1 MARIKNSTFKNTFGD
16 GYEQIITN
24 DDGSEYTVRN
34 SSWKNTFGDGY
45 EKEIVK
51 TKAGNSESKLEDSIP
66 TWLAL
71 VIIAI
76 CILIQLYMK
85 G

>member
-1 MARIKNSTFKNTFGD
+1 MGKIKNSTVKNTFGD

-24 DDGSEYTVRN
+24 DDGSEYTIRN

-51 TKAGNSESKLEDSIP
+51 TKASNSEGKFEDIIP
-66 TWLAL
+66 GWLT
-71 VIIAI
+71 VIIIII
-76 CILIQLYMK
+76 CIIIQLCMK
-85 G
+85 